1 MNDFG
6 MGVGMWVF
14 CIAIIVF
21 VVLVIK
27 VMMNGNTSQGDK
39 IIDSST
45 NDSPMDILKKRYAS
59 GEINQD
65 EFENMKKE
73 LEK

>member
-14 CIAIIVF
+14 WIAIIVF